1 MSKEWTKTD
10 AFAYSGAH
18 GFRGGVGRR
27 VLPTHPA
34 EFGDFIQEAFVFS
47 AHLVPSTQSSTSAE
61 RGRSV
66 NYLAIC

>member
-34 EFGDFIQEAFVFS
+34 EFGDFIQKAFVFS
-47 AHLVPSTQSSTSAE
+47 SCAKYTI
-61 RGRSV
+61 V
-66 NYLAIC
+66 NIR